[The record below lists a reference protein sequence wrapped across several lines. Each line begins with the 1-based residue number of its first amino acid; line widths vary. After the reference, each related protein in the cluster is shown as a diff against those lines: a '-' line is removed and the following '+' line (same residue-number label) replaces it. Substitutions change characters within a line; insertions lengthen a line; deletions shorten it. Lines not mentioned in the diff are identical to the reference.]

1 MRNLWAA
8 LGLTVTLTMVQ
19 VIGLPNQRQVQ
30 AHCRV
35 WHPHHCTIKE
45 VGIDIKKTIDRHG
58 LSVANPSLIPVSGYL
73 EFLYQQ
79 GNNRWER
86 LPDDFKS
93 CYREYYS
100 NLDNVRYATNVNT
113 VHGSAIT
120 VGSEIYF
127 PKDINLSNPDDRRWI
142 LHELEHVRQ
151 YQVVGGVSAFL
162 VKYIVQG
169 AIQIGRNGSI
179 NIHDNIELEREANSK
194 ADRMIGI
201 SCSTPASKPAV
212 SNSYQ
217 FSNPPVFD
225 PEFYL
230 RTYGDLR
237 NAFGTSEGDA
247 KNHWLTNGIKEG
259 RRSSPAFD
267 VRYYLNLYPD
277 LQNAFGT
284 SNYSSAID
292 HWLTFGIKE
301 GRRSSIV
308 FDVKY
313 YLNKYPD
320 LQNAFGSSNYSAAV
334 NHWLTYG
341 VSEGRQGSSDFD
353 PKFYLSNNPDVANS
367 YGANN
372 YKGAIEHFL
381 EYGKGE
387 GRRGTP

>member
-1 MRNLWAA
+1 LGKLWAA
-8 LGLTVTLTMVQ
+8 LGLSVTMVQ
-19 VIGLPNQRQVQ
+19 IIGLPNQKIEEAQ

-35 WHPHHCTIKE
+35 WHPHHCTIEE
-45 VGIDIKKTIDRHG
+45 VVDDTKKTIDRYG

-73 EFLYQQ
+73 ESLYQQ
-79 GNNRWER
+79 GNNRWKG
-86 LPDDFKS
+86 LPDDFKA
-93 CYREYYS
+93 CYRKHYNF
-100 NLDNVRYATNVNT
+100 NLDNVRYATDVNT
-113 VHGSAIT
+113 VHGSAI
-120 VGSEIYF
+120 
-127 PKDINLSNPDDRRWI
+127 INLSDPKDRHWM

-151 YQVVGGVSAFL
+151 YQAVGGVSAFL
-162 VKYIVQG
+162 IKYVVQG

-179 NIHDNIELEREANSK
+179 SIHDNIELEREADSK
-194 ADRMIGI
+194 ADRMIDI
-201 SCSTPASKPAV
+201 SCSTPVSETSV
-212 SNSYQ
+212 SNSSQ
-217 FSNPPVFD
+217 FSNSPIFD

-230 RTYGDLR
+230 MTYGDLR
-237 NAFGTSEGDA
+237 NAFGTNQGA
-247 KNHWLTNGIKEG
+247 ARNHWLTYGIKEG

-284 SNYSSAID
+284 SNYSSAMD
-292 HWLTFGIKE
+292 HWLTYGIKE

-313 YLNKYPD
+313 YLNKYAD
-320 LQNAFGSSNYSAAV
+320 LQNAFGTSNYSAAV

-341 VSEGRQGSSDFD
+341 VSEGRQGSPDFD
-353 PKFYLSNNPDVANS
+353 PKFYLLNNPDVANV

-372 YKGAIEHFL
+372 YKGAIEHYL